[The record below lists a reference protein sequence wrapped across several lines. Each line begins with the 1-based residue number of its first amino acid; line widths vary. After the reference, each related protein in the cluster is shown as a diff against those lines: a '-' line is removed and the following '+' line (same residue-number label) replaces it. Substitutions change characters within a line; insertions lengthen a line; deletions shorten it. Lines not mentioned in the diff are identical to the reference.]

1 MLSKVTADTITAEQ
15 IKIVRKAMLGVPRK
29 NAYHRATLSDCGGAL
44 DGDRA
49 CRESV
54 ARAYNKICGSRCA

>member
-1 MLSKVTADTITAEQ
+1 MLSKVTADTITDAQ
-15 IKIVRKAMLGVPRK
+15 IHVVRKAMIGVPRK
-29 NAYHRATLSDCGGAL
+29 STYHRAILSDCGGAL

-54 ARAYNKICGSRCA
+54 ARAYNKLQGSATS